1 MYSIWLLEYGHVPLQ
16 PYGSVLQGQYNK
28 GFRELSFTYMLLRG
42 NGLNILVDTGTNG
55 NDEETKRYHERD
67 CVKYWQPP
75 EVLLGKV
82 GVKPEDIDY
91 VLITHAHFDHM
102 DNLSA
107 FPNAKFIIQ
116 EKEILGWVWAMT
128 RPKRFRAP
136 NMALKSANI
145 YEALHLIEDE
155 RMQMVDGEV
164 KGILPDIDLY
174 PAYDGHTF
182 ASQLI
187 VIHQPD
193 GIWVNVG
200 DVAYVRQNFTGAND
214 DGNYTPIGLAVG
226 TPFNMMNTLEEIKNM
241 VDGDLKHIIIGHET
255 DNWELYP
262 SKKYDDNLYVAEIAL
277 APGDKSIF

>member
-1 MYSIWLLEYGHVPLQ
+1 
-16 PYGSVLQGQYNK
+16 
-28 GFRELSFTYMLLRG
+28 
-42 NGLNILVDTGTNG
+42 
-55 NDEETKRYHERD
+55 
-67 CVKYWQPP
+67 
-75 EVLLGKV
+75 
-82 GVKPEDIDY
+82 
-91 VLITHAHFDHM
+91 M